1 MKTIKPTRI
10 KEDKSQEQITKT
22 LNSKR
27 VEEREFYK
35 EVEKEEKKRL
45 TKLKAISLFAK
56 KGLIFGGLLASFIV
70 IGTIYDAAFTATS
83 MLTTM
88 PILGVVYLGLLISLI
103 GIVSYVLF
111 KQYLGY
117 AKLKRI
123 DSLQSE
129 GLALIKNPNQMTKE
143 YALKVI
149 SQYEKSEDKE
159 IRESAKKAKLELESM
174 LDSEVIARVDELIL
188 KPLDAKARS
197 IILNYS
203 TQTAISTAISPVAFI
218 DAILIISRSYAMVGD
233 ISKLYGY
240 KPNLTGELI
249 LAKNIIINIAFAS
262 ITELLTHHGGDVVGG
277 TMLSKLSTHGAQ
289 GVANGVLTARVG
301 LGTIKSVRP
310 IVYKDKNEGFLK
322 NLTKNIISKIFSNK
336 KEN

>member
-1 MKTIKPTRI
+1 MKNIKPTRI
-10 KEDKSQEQITKT
+10 KEFKQQEQMTKT
-22 LNSKR
+22 LSPKR
-27 VEEREFYK
+27 VDDSEFYE

-56 KGLIFGGLLASFIV
+56 KGLIFAGLLASFIV
-70 IGTIYDAAFTATS
+70 IGTIYDAVFTVTS
-83 MLTTM
+83 MLATV
-88 PILGVVYLGLLISLI
+88 PVLGVLYLGLLISLI

-111 KQYLGY
+111 KQYAGY

-123 DSLQSE
+123 DSLQME
-129 GLALIKNPNQMTKE
+129 GLALIKNPTKMTKE

-149 SQYEKSEDKE
+149 AQYEDSEDENIKK
-159 IRESAKKAKLELESM
+159 SAKKVKLELESM
-174 LDSEVIARVDELIL
+174 MDSEVIARVDELLL
-188 KPLDAKARS
+188 KPLDVKARS

-240 KPNLTGELI
+240 KPNLAGELT
-249 LAKNIIINIAFAS
+249 LAKNIIINLAFAS
-262 ITELLTHHGGDVVGG
+262 VTELLTHHGGDVVGG